1 MVIVLDHKQIKTVD
15 VEISGVHYGIPLLSQ
30 LSVKDVLEL
39 KEAAK
44 GGEDAEL
51 KWSLDYLKRYIPED
65 VLNSIRMADIATIFD
80 AIKLETEKDGTSM
93 GES

>member
-1 MVIVLDHKQIKTVD
+1 M
-15 VEISGVHYGIPLLSQ
+15 HYGIPLLSQ

-44 GGEDAEL
+44 SGEDAEL